1 MRVNGFL
8 LVLGFVSLLTAG
20 SKASNTVVV
29 FNDDFNAPN
38 ATSLQGRTPLVGTS
52 WNVNS
57 GATLIQNQSF
67 DTSQSTSYTFAFGGL
82 SRALGAGEEITLNFT
97 TLAPSSGKFF
107 TTGWAGISLYTGGS
121 NGSER
126 IFIGSVGG
134 SPNWGIQ
141 GGALSGTQIFSTITS
156 AAADVSFQY
165 AYNTGNWSLSVGSE
179 SLSGTAAA
187 NLAFNTLRIGGDF
200 NNLANINV
208 DSLSASI
215 TTVPEPS
222 ALSLIAVGL
231 GGLAM
236 IRRRRL

>member
-1 MRVNGFL
+1 MSTKKLFL
-8 LVLGFVSLLTAG
+8 VIGFVCFLSAG
-20 SKASNTVVV
+20 TKAGNTEIV
-29 FNDDFNAPN
+29 FNDDFNAAN
-38 ATSLQGRTPLVGTS
+38 GTTLQGRTPLVGTS
-52 WNVNS
+52 WNVTS
-57 GATLIQNQSF
+57 GASLIQNQSF

-82 SRALGAGEEITLNFT
+82 SRALGVGEEITLNFT
-97 TLAPSSGKFF
+97 TLAPSSGKFL

-121 NGSER
+121 GGTER

-141 GGALSGTQIFSTITS
+141 GGALSGTQIFSNITS
-156 AAADVSFQY
+156 SAADVSFQY

-179 SLSGTAAA
+179 SLSGTATT

-215 TTVPEPS
+215 ITIPEPS
-222 ALSLIAVGL
+222 TLSLLAIGL
-231 GGLAM
+231 GGLAV
-236 IRRRRL
+236 IRRRRS

>member
-1 MRVNGFL
+1 MKKL
-8 LVLGFVSLLTAG
+8 LFVLGFVSFLSAG
-20 SKASNTVVV
+20 SNASNTVVV
-29 FNDDFNAPN
+29 FNDDFNAAN
-38 ATSLQGRTPLVGTS
+38 GTSLQGRAPLVGTS
-52 WNVNS
+52 WNVTS
-57 GATLIQNQSF
+57 GAALIQNQSF

-97 TLAPSSGKFF
+97 TLAPSSGKFL

-121 NGSER
+121 GGTER

-134 SPNWGIQ
+134 FPNWGIQ
-141 GGALSGTQIFSTITS
+141 GGALSGTQILSTITS

-165 AYNTGNWSLSVGSE
+165 AYNTGNWSLSVGSG

-215 TTVPEPS
+215 TTIPEPS
-222 ALSLIAVGL
+222 VASLLALGL
-231 GGLAM
+231 GVLF
-236 IRRRRL
+236 RRSRKRD